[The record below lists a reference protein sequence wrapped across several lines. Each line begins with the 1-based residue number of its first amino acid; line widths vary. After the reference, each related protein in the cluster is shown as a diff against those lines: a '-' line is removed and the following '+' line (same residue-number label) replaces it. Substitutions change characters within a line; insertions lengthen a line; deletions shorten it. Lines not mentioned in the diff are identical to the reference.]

1 MLPEKGRLAPFP
13 TEQAVFLC
21 SDDISVI
28 ERVCA
33 VLPANST
40 TDFHLMIVPKIST
53 IGKKILKDKGAI
65 KQNDAPGKIKV
76 RNISGFKNLNLIF
89 RQLFH
94 AISTCMSSTRFSSH
108 LIFHSLFEDL
118 LILINILLLLLLEL
132 FKRYKV

>member
-1 MLPEKGRLAPFP
+1 MVMLPEKGRLAPFP

-76 RNISGFKNLNLIF
+76 RKISGLKIYILKNLDF
-89 RQLFH
+89 
-94 AISTCMSSTRFSSH
+94 
-108 LIFHSLFEDL
+108 
-118 LILINILLLLLLEL
+118 
-132 FKRYKV
+132 